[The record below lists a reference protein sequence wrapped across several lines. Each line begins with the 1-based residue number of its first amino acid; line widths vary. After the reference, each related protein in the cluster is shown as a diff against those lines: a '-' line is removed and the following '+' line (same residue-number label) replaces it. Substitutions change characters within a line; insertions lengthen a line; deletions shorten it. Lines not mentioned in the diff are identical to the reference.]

1 MNKTIIY
8 LIYFCIYSA
17 ILLAIGKNSFRKGNT
32 KEQFYLGGREL
43 NLSRC
48 VLTFCGTWVSAATIL
63 GFTGGVF
70 ESGYAALIYS
80 VVPWFAGAVL
90 LAFISDRLYQNDILT
105 IPEFFRKRFGSKT
118 LQVLFAVIMIVVYVF
133 YLVIQI
139 RGFGL
144 VASTLFNIPYV
155 FAILLIYLFILY
167 STFGGY
173 HTVAK
178 TDAFNLIALSV
189 GLVMVFM
196 VIVPRAGGIVA
207 IHQKAAQ
214 ISGYAYPAM
223 PYATDRGDLLRL
235 FGKGKFAPLMSATMF
250 FGWGLGLAANPQ
262 YAIRMISAKDQ
273 KTAKRTV
280 LCSMVYLALLYFAL
294 LQIGLG
300 MRVMFPSIG
309 AVTETDGIFV
319 HVINNLLYGPWS
331 GFFLFSIIGACISTA
346 NSELLLIASSF
357 SYDIVGTLRRKPLG
371 ESALLSLSRVSI
383 FIGGTVSLL
392 LSIHPPASLLT
403 YGGDLWG
410 VFGVT
415 MFPTLYGSLL
425 YPRTTR
431 QGVWAGLISGLLCLG
446 LFYPPYLAGVFA
458 FHPAFPGTVVAALS
472 FLTVSHL
479 TYDYQEHRPRSK
491 IQEEP

>member
-1 MNKTIIY
+1 MNKTVIY
-8 LIYFCIYSA
+8 LTYFCIYSA

-32 KEQFYLGGREL
+32 KEQFYLGGRQ
-43 NLSRC
+43 LSLSSC
-48 VLTFCGTWVSAATIL
+48 VFTFCGTWVSAATIL
-63 GFTGGVF
+63 GFTGSVF
-70 ESGYAALIYS
+70 ESGYAALVYS
-80 VVPWFAGAVL
+80 VIPWFAGAVL
-90 LAFISDRLYQNDILT
+90 LSLISDRLYQNDILT
-105 IPEFFRKRFGSKT
+105 LPEFFRKRFDSKA

-167 STFGGY
+167 ATFGGY
-173 HTVAK
+173 HTVTK

-189 GLVMVFM
+189 GLIMVFL
-196 VIVPRAGGIVA
+196 VVVPRAGGIVA

-214 ISGYAYPAM
+214 ISGWAYPAM

-235 FGKGKFAPLMSATMF
+235 FGKGKFAPLMSGTMF

-262 YAIRMISAKDQ
+262 YIIRMISAKDQ
-273 KTAKRTV
+273 KTSKRTV
-280 LCSMVYLALLYFAL
+280 QCSMVYLALLYFAL
-294 LQIGLG
+294 LFIGLG
-300 MRVMFPSIG
+300 MRVMFPAIDE
-309 AVTETDGIFV
+309 VTETDGIFV

-346 NSELLLIASSF
+346 NSELLLIASAF
-357 SYDIVGTLRRKPLG
+357 SYDIVGTLRKKPLG
-371 ESALLSLSRVSI
+371 ESALLSLSRLSI
-383 FIGGTVSLL
+383 FVGGTVSLL

-415 MFPTLYGSLL
+415 LFPTLSGALL
-425 YPRTTR
+425 SRHTTR
-431 QGVWAGLISGLLCLG
+431 QGVWAGLCAGLLCLA
-446 LFYPPYLAGVFA
+446 LFYPPYFAGELEL
-458 FHPAFPGTVVAALS
+458 HPAFPGTVAATVC
-472 FLTVSHL
+472 FLAVSRL
-479 TYDYQEHRPRSK
+479 TCGHSHRPGM
-491 IQEEP
+491 QEDMK